1 MASNKTKHKRGD
13 IWLVDLDPQNRP
25 DEIAKERPALIIQS
39 DELNAYMNNT
49 VILPFTTA
57 IVDDSEPLRINYTLD
72 FLKRNSD
79 LVISQPKTISC
90 SRLIRKLGTLP
101 AAEMSKIS
109 QYFGIVLGIGR

>member
-1 MASNKTKHKRGD
+1 MASGFRSSKPPGRNS
-13 IWLVDLDPQNRP
+13 
-25 DEIAKERPALIIQS
+25 KERPPLIIQS

-101 AAEMSKIS
+101 ADEMSKIS
-109 QYFGIVLGIGR
+109 QYFGIVLGIGRYFTYKIKP